1 MYSSIFLAQVIGIYF
16 IIMSIAIL
24 LNVPRFISII
34 KDLLAHPAMHLTI
47 SFNILVI
54 GILLIISH
62 NLWIVSWP
70 VIITIVAWL
79 IFLKGVVNLCFR
91 WSRYLVIDLIHPWI
105 KSTRQRAKF
114 LAATVLRPSTFA
126 LNEQSVCLP
135 Q

>member
-1 MYSSIFLAQVIGIYF
+1 MNDFTLKAV
-16 IIMSIAIL
+16 
-24 LNVPRFISII
+24 VTPEVII
-34 KDLLAHPAMHLTI
+34 KDPLSELLRVGARGLIAQAVEAELAMMLMKHEDNKLPDGRPA
-47 SFNILVI
+47 
-54 GILLIISH
+54 
-62 NLWIVSWP
+62 
-70 VIITIVAWL
+70 
-79 IFLKGVVNLCFR
+79 R